1 MHWIVQVIHSMNFP
15 YKDDGL
21 WKPESTIL
29 HYHAYSYSILMFK
42 VFCSSHMLLVMF
54 CRFFRS
60 GRPIPTAKTP
70 TTDVLDYYSSAR
82 SRGYL
87 ADPQEIEQD
96 RKEMAQ
102 KYGYQLPEVC
112 ERVKNLSELPKSTE
126 QIFFGLQPG
135 WIVNLADQEII
146 KPTDPKLV
154 EFYNTETML

>member
-1 MHWIVQVIHSMNFP
+1 MNFP

-21 WKPESTIL
+21 WKPESTSF
-29 HYHAYSYSILMFK
+29 YQAYSYSILMFK
-42 VFCSSHMLLVMF
+42 VFRSSHIARMF